1 MAHLVG
7 LLTFGYLCSILALSV
22 TSVPLLNVNEPID
35 VSNSVITFSTL
46 LAKSTRILEFYSYYC
61 ITNKHWKNIMQI
73 SSFHP
78 EHVNSWYPV
87 IANLNNEQIFV
98 IYVFSP
104 NMFFNH
110 DKVLCLI
117 HQLHSPKMMEIY
129 HRYLEML
136 LYMCSTA
143 VALLTALQTDSART
157 WSQENNSI

>member
-78 EHVNSWYPV
+78 EHVNS
-87 IANLNNEQIFV
+87 
-98 IYVFSP
+98 
-104 NMFFNH
+104 
-110 DKVLCLI
+110 
-117 HQLHSPKMMEIY
+117 
-129 HRYLEML
+129 
-136 LYMCSTA
+136 
-143 VALLTALQTDSART
+143 
-157 WSQENNSI
+157 